1 MSDDMRVIRSADL
14 VLHGV
19 IKIAWDDGYEGLVDF
34 RPYMAIGKVFTPLRD
49 PEFFRHFFIEELG
62 FSLGWGDPDDPN
74 IDFGADRLW
83 EIAHEQADLLL
94 AKAV

>member
-1 MSDDMRVIRSADL
+1 MNDMRVIRSAEF

-19 IKIAWDDGYEGLVDF
+19 LKLTFDDGYEGLVDF
-34 RPYMAIGKVFTPLRD
+34 RPFMAIGKVFTPLREPD
-49 PEFFRHFFIEELG
+49 VFRRYFVEVSG
-62 FSLGWGDPDDPN
+62 FSLGWGNPDDPD

-94 AKAV
+94 ARAV